1 MSALDL
7 LAMLAAALAAAVMSQ
22 PLAAYL
28 ASSF

>member
-1 MSALDL
+1 MTAPDL

-22 PLAAYL
+22 PLAVYL